1 MHQPGTMRRA
11 RVRRAGLLAAPLA
24 LAVGVFGACG
34 LGAGSAAAGPIRD
47 ASPASAAALAN
58 RVITADATIR
68 AGRLKVPAAE
78 AAVTSTAAAAAAARD
93 EQSRVAVAGPSAPTA
108 GTGDVVD
115 NATAAILG
123 ELAPEN
129 SNAAVAQADAAAVQA
144 VQNRDLVKLGVA
156 NAVKDRAA
164 AIVELRQSG
173 QHLTWWSVSLL
184 DRLGAPVTSENLRA
198 LHAWVGAESNAASLL
213 NPLATT
219 EDAPGARNANSVG
232 VKGYPNDEIG
242 LDATVRTLH
251 NGHYPGI
258 LAALAHGNSALAV
271 TNAVAASPWGT
282 GINATRRLLSGG

>member
-1 MHQPGTMRRA
+1 MHQPRTLRRA

-24 LAVGVFGACG
+24 LAVGVFGAFG
-34 LGAGSAAAGPIRD
+34 MGAGPVSAGPIGD
-47 ASPASAAALAN
+47 ASPASAAALVN
-58 RVITADATIR
+58 RILAADATLR
-68 AGRLKVPAAE
+68 AGRLKLPAAE
-78 AAVTSTAAAAAAARD
+78 AAVTSTAAAAAAARE
-93 EQSRVAVAGPSAPTA
+93 EQSRVAVAGPSAPSS

-123 ELAPEN
+123 DLAPEDA
-129 SNAAVAQADAAAVQA
+129 SAEVAQADAAAAQA
-144 VQNRDLVKLGVA
+144 VQNRDLVKLGLA

-164 AIVELRQSG
+164 AIVELAQSG
-173 QHLTWWSVSLL
+173 QHRTWWCVSLL
-184 DRLGAPVTSENLRA
+184 DQLGAPVTIENLRG
-198 LHAWVGAESNAASLL
+198 LYAWIGAESNAATLL

-242 LDATVRTLH
+242 LAATVRTLH

-258 LAALAHGNSALAV
+258 LAALAHGNSALAL

>member
-1 MHQPGTMRRA
+1 MHHPGTMRRA

-24 LAVGVFGACG
+24 LAVGVVAAVGM
-34 LGAGSAAAGPIRD
+34 GAGPASAGPIRD
-47 ASPASAAALAN
+47 QSPASAAALAD
-58 RVITADATIR
+58 RIIKDDATLR
-68 AGRLKVPAAE
+68 AGRLKLPAAE
-78 AAVTSTAAAAAAARD
+78 AAVTSTAAAAAAARE
-93 EQSRVAVAGPSAPTA
+93 EQSRVAVAGPSAPSA

-115 NATAAILG
+115 NATAAILDD
-123 ELAPEN
+123 LAPEDA
-129 SNAAVAQADAAAVQA
+129 SAEVVQADAAAAQA
-144 VQNRDLVKLGVA
+144 VQNRDLVKLSLA

-164 AIVELRQSG
+164 AVAALAQSG
-173 QHLTWWSVSLL
+173 QHRTWWCVSLL
-184 DRLGAPVTSENLRA
+184 DRLGAPVTSENLRG
-198 LHAWVGAESNAASLL
+198 LFAWIGAESNAASLL

-258 LAALAHGNSALAV
+258 LAALARGNSALAV